1 MIDRYPGSGPAASA
15 CLLLAAQ
22 QRAKKNYTEAN
33 ATLHKFIDQFPKH
46 ELITTAWMG
55 VAANLESLGKNDE
68 ALSTYQR
75 LASEYPQSFNAP
87 LALLAEVPLMK
98 AKNRNDEARRVCE
111 TIISQYRD
119 SIVGERSD
127 AGIDFV
133 AETGNRTGNN
143 AARRRRRPSRWPA
156 HRSAP
161 SPAAPPKS
169 GNVITS
175 TLPVARDLAVATSRE
190 TALTVES
197 SALVRPG
204 GALASSGRRGGITAW
219 RTGSACARPAGR
231 TSSVPS
237 SADRA

>member
-1 MIDRYPGSGPAASA
+1 MATLSQITTDPALETHLFWDQYKTTIIAVVLVLVLGGLGYGGYQLYHTQQANKAMALLTAARSPEQYQQVIDRYPGSGPAASA
-15 CLLLAAQ
+15 SLLLAAE

-87 LALLAEVPLMK
+87 LALLAQVPLMK

-119 SIVGERSD
+119 SILANEAMRELISLPKP
-127 AGIDFV
+127 ATPPV
-133 AETGNRTGNN
+133 ATPAMPAPTEAPIPMARPPET
-143 AARRRRRPSRWPA
+143 A
-156 HRSAP
+156 AP
-161 SPAAPPKS
+161 SPAASPKS
-169 GNVITS
+169 
-175 TLPVARDLAVATSRE
+175 
-190 TALTVES
+190 
-197 SALVRPG
+197 
-204 GALASSGRRGGITAW
+204 
-219 RTGSACARPAGR
+219 
-231 TSSVPS
+231 
-237 SADRA
+237 